1 MEFLV
6 REDADDI
13 GSALDLLIQ
22 PLQRIR
28 RMQLGSMLRGEGH
41 VGEHVMLGLVHQPA
55 EFLEPGP
62 QLIGDVPPDL
72 ARRLAVGLDE
82 GLADGG
88 GDNRLLRLWHV
99 GQRIAHEVHAGVVEK
114 LPAT

>member
-1 MEFLV
+1 MLHENGADEPHDGFLI
-6 REDADDI
+6 REDADDV

-28 RMQLGSMLRGEGH
+28 RMQLRSMLRGEGH
-41 VGEHVMLGLVHQPA
+41 VGEHVMLGPSINLPS
-55 EFLEPGP
+55 FSNRP

-88 GDNRLLRLWHV
+88 GDNRLPASLAR
-99 GQRIAHEVHAGVVEK
+99 RPAHCA
-114 LPAT
+114 